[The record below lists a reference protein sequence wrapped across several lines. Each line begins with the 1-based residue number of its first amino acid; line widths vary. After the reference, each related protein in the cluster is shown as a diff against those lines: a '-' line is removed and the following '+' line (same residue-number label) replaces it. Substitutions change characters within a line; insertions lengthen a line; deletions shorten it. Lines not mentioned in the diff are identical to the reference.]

1 MKDRLQTGIK
11 IFTTHILTKKK
22 KKVYRG
28 GERRGIIQRVQSLL
42 NTIIKS

>member
-22 KKVYRG
+22 KKKSIQGRRK
-28 GERRGIIQRVQSLL
+28 ERYYPKGTKFAKH
-42 NTIIKS
+42 NH

>member
-22 KKVYRG
+22 KKYT
-28 GERRGIIQRVQSLL
+28 GEEKGEVLS
-42 NTIIKS
+42 KGYKVC